1 MATGLEP
8 QENLLIID
16 LLIDDFN
23 LWLEAFGDYVE
34 LTRKNVD
41 DQLKKTLFLS
51 IAGLEMRRLVN
62 GLTITDDKF
71 ESIIIAIKKFLKPVT
86 NIILERH
93 RFFGL
98 QRNESEDI
106 ASFLVRLRRQSKLC
120 NFANEEIDSVS
131 NQLVRDQ
138 LIKGLNN
145 SKLTE
150 HILAAVNL
158 SLNDT
163 VSRAEAI
170 YATSY

>member
-1 MATGLEP
+1 
-8 QENLLIID
+8 
-16 LLIDDFN
+16 
-23 LWLEAFGDYVE
+23 
-34 LTRKNVD
+34 
-41 DQLKKTLFLS
+41 
-51 IAGLEMRRLVN
+51 MRRLVN

-98 QRNESEDI
+98 QTNESEDI

-150 HILAAVNL
+150 HILAAGNL
-158 SLNDT
+158 SLNDMRLCNKLLMIVWHWAIKRKQCFLCKKKVLIIFQNDQKMKISMSLIGLLKT
-163 VSRAEAI
+163 NVLRAEK
-170 YATSY
+170 